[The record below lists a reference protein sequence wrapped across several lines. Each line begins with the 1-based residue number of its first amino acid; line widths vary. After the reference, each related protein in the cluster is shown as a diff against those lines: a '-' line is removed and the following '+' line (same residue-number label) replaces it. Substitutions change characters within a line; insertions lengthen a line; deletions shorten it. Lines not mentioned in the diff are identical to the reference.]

1 MLAHVRELTY
11 PYRTA
16 CRKNRIANDA
26 LFARCPAPTPKSED
40 RKDIRPSAPAS
51 SERMRTGFRILMPN
65 PSAGPAIGKLPSPDG
80 TFPDFATSPTRIPH
94 PYKVQH
100 FPNRSGRRSRRP
112 AIRPSRTGPFVVAA
126 PALRDVPFAGRRRNA
141 PTRPTSPADR
151 PPRFRFRRL
160 RHPRCLNL
168 IYQKQPLRGA
178 FSAPEAGCNTTSS
191 PSSHPGSD
199 RPKPSL
205 GTGYG

>member
-65 PSAGPAIGKLPSPDG
+65 PSAGPAIRKLPSPDG

-112 AIRPSRTGPFVVAA
+112 AIRPSRTGPVRRRSSRT
-126 PALRDVPFAGRRRNA
+126 PRRALR
-141 PTRPTSPADR
+141 RPPSQRSDPAD
-151 PPRFRFRRL
+151 
-160 RHPRCLNL
+160 
-168 IYQKQPLRGA
+168 PLRSTVRRASG
-178 FSAPEAGCNTTSS
+178 SA
-191 PSSHPGSD
+191 
-199 RPKPSL
+199 
-205 GTGYG
+205 GYGTLGA

>member
-141 PTRPTSPADR
+141 PTRPTLSGR
-151 PPRFRFRRL
+151 PSAALPVPQATAPSVLEPHLSETTASGRL
-160 RHPRCLNL
+160 F
-168 IYQKQPLRGA
+168 G
-178 FSAPEAGCNTTSS
+178 PEAGCNTTSS